1 MAKSKYININSNAL
15 EKAHFLRIE
24 RYARLVD
31 EIYRSA
37 IDELTGIVKNVKY
50 DPNKPFSFRDFPGTY
65 QKSLD
70 IFKQMSVNVTAA
82 IIRGEESEWLHAASN
97 NDYLIEQIFG
107 SSRVGRKRLEQY
119 QNRNLEALKSF
130 QSRKTQGMGLS
141 DRVWRQTE
149 QFRQE
154 MELGIDVGLG
164 DGRSASALSRDLRS
178 YLQNPDKLF
187 RRVRD
192 ARGQLHLSKAARS
205 FSPGQGVYRS
215 SYKNAMRLA
224 RTEINMAYRESDYHR
239 WMELDFVVG
248 IEIRL
253 SNNPNH
259 CPMCAQLAGRY
270 PKDFKFTGWHPNC
283 RCSSVPIMKTQQE
296 MDDDIMR
303 ILNDEPILPPDE
315 SSNAINGM
323 PAGYNKWMADNNERI
338 LTAKSI
344 PYFIRD
350 NYKGGDV
357 GKGLRFVVQET
368 KKQSAF
374 GLDLKE
380 FIKGDVPTNTEMSN
394 IFKKYAEIHPEDFR
408 IGLESISFRKSSSY
422 LMQHSASFQRSTRS
436 WVGKSKF
443 TISTQTFV
451 NGTFNPAEEL
461 RGALAAI
468 KRGDNLT
475 FNQEYS
481 IESLWHEILHA
492 KTKTPPRSLTRGQ
505 LKAME
510 TVNQFTARHTYDDF
524 LKSLGGK
531 ASHKETIL
539 NEGFG
544 YKEWVSD
551 FRAKLKGA
559 GISEKAALDELMPVL
574 MADYQKVELEI
585 LKLFNKYRK

>member
-1 MAKSKYININSNAL
+1 MAKSKYININSTAL

-37 IDELTGIVKNVKY
+37 IDELTGLVKNAKHN
-50 DPNKPFSFRDFPGTY
+50 PNKPFSFKDFPGTY

-70 IFKQMSVNVTAA
+70 IFKQMSGNVTAA

-97 NDYLIEQIFG
+97 NDDLIEQIFG

-141 DRVWRQTE
+141 DRVWRQTD

-192 ARGQLHLSKAARS
+192 ARGQLHLSKAAQAY
-205 FSPGQGVYRS
+205 SPGQGVYRS

-224 RTEINMAYRESDYHR
+224 RTEINMAYRESDHHR

-283 RCSSVPIMKTQQE
+283 RCSSVPIMKTQEE

-303 ILNDEPILPPDE
+303 ILNDEPMLPPDQ
-315 SSNAINGM
+315 SGNAVRSM
-323 PAGYNKWMADNNERI
+323 PAGYTNWMANNNERI

-357 GKGLRFVVQET
+357 GKGLRFSVQNTSQKEVFVPDRISIYE
-368 KKQSAF
+368 KELGVKVDKSIF
-374 GLDLKE
+374 GHFL
-380 FIKGDVPTNTEMSN
+380 GPVPVRNRNEGAYYHPTE
-394 IFKKYAEIHPEDFR
+394 KYVNLPIDDYR
-408 IGLESISFRKSSSY
+408 RKSKWKAESVVY
-422 LMQHSASFQRSTRS
+422 HEYGHAIDWEQGLRNRTEVKTLM
-436 WVGKSKF
+436 
-443 TISTQTFV
+443 
-451 NGTFNPAEEL
+451 
-461 RGALAAI
+461 
-468 KRGDNLT
+468 D
-475 FNQEYS
+475 
-481 IESLWHEILHA
+481 
-492 KTKTPPRSLTRGQ
+492 
-505 LKAME
+505 
-510 TVNQFTARHTYDDF
+510 
-524 LKSLGGK
+524 
-531 ASHKETIL
+531 
-539 NEGFG
+539 
-544 YKEWVSD
+544 
-551 FRAKLKGA
+551 
-559 GISEKAALDELMPVL
+559 
-574 MADYQKVELEI
+574 
-585 LKLFNKYRK
+585 KYRKNWSENDFETFRTLDGKLWDLGNASFTSGEFDKMNQTAALHDTMMALNKKFGTGHSQDYFSQKGFSEAEFIAHAFENKFAGNPIFKQLAPDLYQEMIDLIDVLLGIKRSGRR